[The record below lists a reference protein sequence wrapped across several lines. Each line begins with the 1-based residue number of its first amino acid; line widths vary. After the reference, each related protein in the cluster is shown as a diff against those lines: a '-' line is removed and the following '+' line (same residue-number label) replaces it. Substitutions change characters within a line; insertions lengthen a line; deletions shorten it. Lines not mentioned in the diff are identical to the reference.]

1 MEVES
6 KTVTNWYWDE
16 IEYGVPRKTKP
27 HKSGWYCSWED
38 KFISDDEALEYA
50 LDQLQEDG
58 DTKEEFAD
66 YAADYIFTHKEV
78 QRAFVDWYFRRWK
91 RLED

>member
-1 MEVES
+1 MPEMIENR
-6 KTVTNWYWDE
+6 TVVDSEWPEPKQN
-16 IEYGVPRKTKP
+16 
-27 HKSGWYCSWED
+27 HKSGWYCSWEN

-78 QRAFVDWYFRRWK
+78 RRGFLDWYFRRWK